1 MILDSAQQAK
11 LKDYL
16 LVTLESISEAD
27 NDALAE
33 YILALLKNDKPHSQ
47 LQRECSEQLEE
58 FLESHTK
65 NFVLGL
71 FIWLNKHGV
80 DVGSSGHDSND
91 SPQELE
97 ENLNMSQPKQD
108 SQSFNR
114 ESKTKNLK
122 TQNYFPSETHDTRH
136 SNKAS
141 MYGGKQNIDQYKP
154 GRCPDFETKGFCVE
168 GKNCRF
174 THEDAI
180 PMDQQE
186 VLNSQARNNPGLID
200 ALNRP
205 QQDDYDPSDP
215 YFGNHSSRSN
225 MTISSRRPR
234 GGFSHRGRGVERDH
248 YSKYNNTR
256 PTRFNPKEHNSSSG
270 TTLTLVSIPK
280 DKLSENTIKE
290 YFGKFDDIVNII
302 LDKNTAKADIEF
314 KSSEGANKAYTS
326 PDPIFDNRFVKLFW
340 KQAENASREPF
351 YTPSFINNTLPT
363 KSFDYAEKT
372 KKEAL
377 LRKKKADLLA
387 KQLEEQKKMLA
398 LIESKSISEDDKKF
412 LLKSMNQL
420 SDSIK
425 ETLDSISETKPSSAK
440 KFKDSKQSPLTS
452 EAGVNLVSIPGST
465 SSNTLLRSQPRLGS
479 NKWFPPRPEVTQTFH
494 LDNRPTSFKITGF
507 NNELQPT
514 LETHL
519 KNVRGVDNVIFNAD
533 DSCFV
538 VECRNHYLAKRAQI
552 DSSKLG
558 ENTFQ
563 STWLDKTETTNL
575 DQTSLPVANQ

>member
-1 MILDSAQQAK
+1 MILDATQQAK

-71 FIWLNKHGV
+71 FIWLKKNGV
-80 DVGSSGHDSND
+80 FAGSNGHVSND
-91 SPQELE
+91 SPQEQE
-97 ENLNMSQPKQD
+97 ENSTLTLPKQD
-108 SQSFNR
+108 SQTFNR
-114 ESKTKNLK
+114 EPKVKNSKT
-122 TQNYFPSETHDTRH
+122 QSYYPSETHDTRH

-141 MYGGKQNIDQYKP
+141 AYGGKQNLDHLKP

-186 VLNSQARNNPGLID
+186 VLGSQGRNNPGLID

-205 QQDDYDPSDP
+205 LQDDYDPSDP
-215 YFGNHSSRSN
+215 YFGNPGSRSN
-225 MTISSRRPR
+225 MAFSSRRPR
-234 GGFSHRGRGVERDH
+234 GGYSLRGRSADREH
-248 YSKYNNTR
+248 FSKFNNTR
-256 PTRFNPKEHNSSSG
+256 PTRFNYREHKSSTG
-270 TTLTLVSIPK
+270 TTLSLVSIPK

-290 YFGKFDDIVNII
+290 YFVKFDEIVNIV
-302 LDKNTAKADIEF
+302 LDRNNAKADIEF

-326 PDPIFDNRFVKLFW
+326 PDPIFDNRFVKLYW
-340 KQAENASREPF
+340 KHAEHNNRGPF
-351 YTPSFINNTLPT
+351 YTPTFINNSLPAKT
-363 KSFDYAEKT
+363 VDPAEKS

-377 LRKKKADLLA
+377 LRKRKADLLA
-387 KQLEEQKKMLA
+387 KQLEEQKKMLD
-398 LIESKSISEDDKKF
+398 LIQSKSISEEDKKF

-420 SDSIK
+420 TDSIK
-425 ETLDSISETKPSSAK
+425 ESLDTIAQTQPSSAK
-440 KFKDSKQSPLTS
+440 KIKVSNQSPFTS
-452 EAGVNLVSIPGST
+452 ETVNPVSFSSST
-465 SSNTLLRSQPRLGS
+465 NSNPLLRSQPRPGF
-479 NKWFPPRPEVTQTFH
+479 NKWFPPRPEVTQSFR
-494 LDNRPTSFKITGF
+494 LDNRPTSFKIFGF
-507 NNELQPT
+507 NIELQPT
-514 LETHL
+514 VEAHL
-519 KNVRGVDNVIFNAD
+519 KNVRGVENVVFKAED
-533 DSCFV
+533 PSFV

-563 STWLDKTETTNL
+563 SSWVDKTETTNL
-575 DQTSLPVANQ
+575 DQTSLPVTNH